1 MTDCS
6 KTSTIL
12 DLPECSDIPSDSYLL
27 VQGSTNACKVKLSNL
42 ILGAENVDFY
52 PELIEILNKLDHI
65 TTFLQSNSSN
75 WSSTHTV
82 VNAES
87 GTWNTLN
94 DVDLQ
99 DISDVVNNNKNKWTS
114 TASTVELL
122 SSDWATTY
130 TQMLTGKDSWDNTTT
145 TVLNSKSD
153 WDQAY
158 DTSIT
163 VQSVA
168 AEAIEVI
175 QAGYDST
182 MLSVYTTVNANS
194 ANCVPA
200 WQV

>member
-12 DLPECSDIPSDSYLL
+12 DLPECADIPSDSYLL
-27 VQGSTNACKVKLSNL
+27 VQNSTNACKVKLSNL
-42 ILGAENVDFY
+42 VIGPENIDFY

-65 TTFLQSNSSN
+65 TTFLQSNSGN
-75 WSSTHTV
+75 WVSTHTTV
-82 VNAES
+82 HTES

-99 DISDVVNNNKNKWTS
+99 DISDTINNNKSVWSS

-122 SSDWATTY
+122 SADWQLTHTH
-130 TQMLTGKDSWDNTTT
+130 MITGKPQWDITHQ
-145 TVLNSKSD
+145 TVLNNKD
-153 WDQAY
+153 NWDEAY
-158 DTSIT
+158 TTSLT

-175 QAGYDST
+175 QAGYKSS
-182 MLSVYTTVNANS
+182 MLSVYTTVNTNS

-200 WQV
+200 WQP

>member
-12 DLPECSDIPSDSYLL
+12 DLPECADIPSDSYLL
-27 VQGSTNACKVKLSNL
+27 VQSSTNACKVKLSNL
-42 ILGAENVDFY
+42 VMGPENIDFY

-75 WSSTHTV
+75 WVSTHTTV
-82 VNAES
+82 HTES

-114 TASTVELL
+114 TAATMELL
-122 SSDWATTY
+122 SSDWSSTY
-130 TQMLTGKDSWDNTTT
+130 TQVLADKPSWDDTAA
-145 TVLNSKSD
+145 TVLSSKSD

-158 DTSIT
+158 DTSLT

-175 QAGYDST
+175 QAGYKST

-194 ANCVPA
+194 AA
-200 WQV
+200 SSWS